1 MNEIE
6 VIWKFLDNL
15 DEYVY
20 ATDIETDELV
30 YMNRKLLEVYGLQS
44 IDDVKGMKCY
54 EVLQKSSVPCG
65 MCNNDRLCAGK
76 FVEWR
81 YYNPVID
88 KYMMLK
94 DTLVEDPV
102 TNKKYRI
109 EISIDISEERSQDKM
124 IQKYRDMESF
134 VNEALKDAL
143 SVESPDETI
152 RIILEYLGK
161 VLNGERT
168 YIFEKNRDGRDD
180 NTYEWTAP
188 GVPPEIDNLQNLPP
202 EICENWYHI
211 FEEGK
216 YVQISDIEEMRLSDP
231 LQYENLKR
239 QNIHSIVA
247 MPIYDAGKTIAFY
260 GVDNPPA
267 FSLEYTSDMLQIMG
281 SFLKSCIRRRN
292 LMRRLEDLSYKDALT
307 QLGNRFAMDK
317 YVRQIT
323 PEQSIGVVYCDVT
336 GLKGVNDTMGHKA
349 GDDLILR
356 ASACLEQVFADYGVF
371 RIGGDELLVLC
382 AQIDQD
388 TLAERMRQLECLAAE
403 NDVNIAVGVTWQDRA
418 DTHLEELLQEAEKR
432 MYEDKAEYYMKTGI
446 ERRGIGKKAESA
458 LPK

>member
-143 SVESPDETI
+143 
-152 RIILEYLGK
+152 
-161 VLNGERT
+161 
-168 YIFEKNRDGRDD
+168 
-180 NTYEWTAP
+180 
-188 GVPPEIDNLQNLPP
+188 
-202 EICENWYHI
+202 
-211 FEEGK
+211 
-216 YVQISDIEEMRLSDP
+216 
-231 LQYENLKR
+231 
-239 QNIHSIVA
+239 
-247 MPIYDAGKTIAFY
+247 
-260 GVDNPPA
+260 
-267 FSLEYTSDMLQIMG
+267 
-281 SFLKSCIRRRN
+281 
-292 LMRRLEDLSYKDALT
+292 T
-307 QLGNRFAMDK
+307 QLGNRFAMEK
-317 YVRQIT
+317 YVRQID
-323 PEQSIGVVYCDVT
+323 PEQSVGVVYCDVT
-336 GLKGVNDTMGHKA
+336 GLKGVNDTLGHKA

-356 ASACLEQVFADYGVF
+356 AGACLEQVFGDYGVF

-388 TLAERMRQLECLAAE
+388 TLAERIRQLECLTAE
-403 NDVNIAVGVTWQDRA
+403 KDVNIAVGVIWQDRA
-418 DTHLEELLQEAEKR
+418 DTHLDELLQEAEKR
-432 MYEDKAEYYMKTGI
+432 MYEDKAEYYKKTGI
-446 ERRGIGKKAESA
+446 ERRGADKKG
-458 LPK
+458 

>member
-1 MNEIE
+1 LFAIRIIMAYGEIVPLRRCYFTIQIFIEISYLHETEYMNEIE

-216 YVQISDIEEMRLSDP
+216 YVQIPDIEEMRLSDP
-231 LQYENLKR
+231 FQYENLKR
-239 QNIHSIVA
+239 QKIQFMMRKKSLLFTELTIRRHFHWNIRRICFRSWVLFSSPA
-247 MPIYDAGKTIAFY
+247 SDAGI
-260 GVDNPPA
+260 
-267 FSLEYTSDMLQIMG
+267 
-281 SFLKSCIRRRN
+281 
-292 LMRRLEDLSYKDALT
+292 
-307 QLGNRFAMDK
+307 
-317 YVRQIT
+317 
-323 PEQSIGVVYCDVT
+323 
-336 GLKGVNDTMGHKA
+336 
-349 GDDLILR
+349 
-356 ASACLEQVFADYGVF
+356 
-371 RIGGDELLVLC
+371 
-382 AQIDQD
+382 
-388 TLAERMRQLECLAAE
+388 
-403 NDVNIAVGVTWQDRA
+403 
-418 DTHLEELLQEAEKR
+418 
-432 MYEDKAEYYMKTGI
+432 
-446 ERRGIGKKAESA
+446 
-458 LPK
+458 